1 MQVTNSPRHWAVSF
15 FILWSGQ
22 ALSLLGSRVA
32 SFALVWWVTQQT
44 GSAVALTT
52 LTLMFFLPQIF
63 LGPVAGALIDRW
75 PRRRVLLA
83 ADATTAL
90 ASALLALL
98 FWLDALHLWQI
109 YVATCIG
116 SLAGAFH
123 FSAMTAST
131 SLMVPAT
138 QLTRV
143 QGANQILQGLMTV
156 AAPPLGALAVAAL
169 PFAAIMAID
178 VVTALFAMIPLLW
191 IAIPQP
197 APQAAHAAAASSTL
211 WGEVRAGLAYIW
223 HWPALLWITLL
234 AMGVNLMAAPIGA
247 LLPLLITQHFQGGA
261 LELAW
266 LELMLGVGMLA
277 GGVLLG
283 VWGGFRRRTL
293 MFPVGLL
300 GIGLSSLGL
309 GLVPADLFWIALA
322 CSFGFG
328 LTSSLLNGT
337 LMAVLQATVDPA
349 LQGRVFTVLNSGASA
364 AAPLGL
370 LVAGPVAERWGTS
383 LWFTAGGLVIL
394 LVALIAFG
402 MPTIF
407 TLDEQPPSLAA
418 TAD

>member
-1 MQVTNSPRHWAVSF
+1 MQATNSTHHWAVPF
-15 FILWSGQ
+15 FVLWSGQ

-90 ASALLALL
+90 ASALLAVL
-98 FWLDALHLWQI
+98 FWLDGLQLWHI
-109 YVATCIG
+109 YLATFIG

-131 SLMVPAT
+131 SLMVPAA

-143 QGANQILQGLMTV
+143 QGANQMLQGLMTV
-156 AAPPLGALAVAAL
+156 AAPPVGALLVAAL

-178 VVTALFAMIPLLW
+178 VVTALFAIIPLLF
-191 IAIPQP
+191 IAIPRPPTRP
-197 APQAAHAAAASSTL
+197 AATAASANL
-211 WGEVRAGLAYIW
+211 WSEVRAGLAYIW
-223 HWPALLWITLL
+223 HWSALLWITLL

-247 LLPLLITQHFQGGA
+247 LLPLLVTKHFQGGA
-261 LELAW
+261 LQLAW
-266 LELMLGVGMLA
+266 LELTLGVGMLA

-309 GLVPADLFWIALA
+309 GLAPADWFWGALL

-370 LVAGPVAERWGTS
+370 LVAGPLAERWGTS
-383 LWFTAGGLVIL
+383 VWFTAGGIVIL

-407 TLDEQPPSLAA
+407 PLEEQSPPLAA